1 MDIELDP
8 QEREAL
14 AKRGIVVFEGG
25 VVREAQARGDARR
38 VRLRSVVWMTV
49 ALLGCGAPSAHSPA
63 PSNGAASSRSE
74 PTSLAP
80 GSSGRPSPT
89 ASTPSLK
96 PRPDEAAIFARLE
109 PDLAACYERGRKAV
123 PTMLAGKLTLNA
135 SIDAS
140 GKATCVI
147 PTEDTGLTKEVED
160 CMSER
165 LAAERFDAGP
175 AWTVAVPV
183 AVRGG
188 KVQLGSRAPESVELG
203 SVETYRMADAFDV
216 LESLVPE
223 LQACIRELDRSSGVR
238 SVMVGARVGTDGR
251 TQCALATGAP
261 ADLPAQTSDC
271 TENVLRQ
278 ARFPPPSGGPGLIL
292 VPITVMRGK

>member
-1 MDIELDP
+1 MDIELEP
-8 QEREAL
+8 L
-14 AKRGIVVFEGG
+14 AKRRTVERGI
-25 VVREAQARGDARR
+25 VREAKAGRDARC
-38 VRLRSVVWMTV
+38 VRLGSVVWMTI
-49 ALLGCGAPSAHSPA
+49 ALLGCGAPSAPSTAPSGGPA
-63 PSNGAASSRSE
+63 PSRSE
-74 PTSLAP
+74 PTSTVP
-80 GSSGRPSPT
+80 GASGRPSPIT
-89 ASTPSLK
+89 STLPAK
-96 PRPDEAAIFARLE
+96 PRPDEATIFARLE

-160 CMSER
+160 CMSAR
-165 LAAERFDAGP
+165 LAAERFDPGP
-175 AWTVAVPV
+175 AWSVAVPV

-188 KVQLGSRAPESVELG
+188 KVQLGSRAPEIAELG

-251 TQCALATGAP
+251 TQCAIATGSP
-261 ADLPAQTSDC
+261 AVLPAQTSDC

>member
-8 QEREAL
+8 EERAAL
-14 AKRGIVVFEGG
+14 PKRGIVVGG
-25 VVREAQARGDARR
+25 GGVREAEARGDACR

-49 ALLGCGAPSAHSPA
+49 ALLGCGAPRA
-63 PSNGAASSRSE
+63 PSTAPSSGSASSRSE
-74 PTSLAP
+74 PTSTTR
-80 GSSGRPSPT
+80 GSSEAPSPT
-89 ASTPSLK
+89 ASTPSAK
-96 PRPDEAAIFARLE
+96 PRPDEAAIFGRLE
-109 PDLAACYERGRKAV
+109 PDLVACYERGRKAV

-147 PTEDTGLTKEVED
+147 PTEDVGLTKEVED

-188 KVQLGSRAPESVELG
+188 KVQLGARAAESAELG

-223 LQACIRELDRSSGVR
+223 LQSCIRELDRSSGVR
-238 SVMVGARVGTDGR
+238 SVMVGARVGVDGR
-251 TQCALATGAP
+251 TQCALATGSP
-261 ADLPAQTSDC
+261 AILPAQTSEC
-271 TENVLRQ
+271 AESALRQ

>member
-1 MDIELDP
+1 MNIELDP

-14 AKRGIVVFEGG
+14 ANRGIVFDGG
-25 VVREAQARGDARR
+25 IVREAQSRGDDVRC

-49 ALLGCGAPSAHSPA
+49 ALLGCGAPSAHSTA
-63 PSNGAASSRSE
+63 PSGAPASSRSE
-74 PTSLAP
+74 PTSTAP
-80 GSSGRPSPT
+80 ASSGRPSPT
-89 ASTPSLK
+89 TPTASAK

-109 PDLAACYERGRKAV
+109 PDLAACYERGRKTV

-140 GKATCVI
+140 GEATCVI
-147 PTEDTGLTKEVED
+147 PTDDTGLTKEVED
-160 CMSER
+160 CMSAR

-175 AWTVAVPV
+175 AWTAAVPV

-188 KVQLGSRAPESVELG
+188 KVQLGQRALESAELG

-238 SVMVGARVGTDGR
+238 SVTVGARVGTDGR
-251 TQCALATGAP
+251 TQCALATGSP
-261 ADLPAQTSDC
+261 AVLPAQTSDC
-271 TENVLRQ
+271 TESVLRQ